1 MKTFPRFTLGF
12 NSHPCYTKKVPAVM
26 WLVPFCGAGEGKMP
40 PSRPQ
45 PLRGAYGGLDRGI
58 IRV

>member
-1 MKTFPRFTLGF
+1 MKPSPRSTLGF
-12 NSHPCYTKKVPAVM
+12 NSLRLHKKEHQPSQGWPV
-26 WLVPFCGAGEGKMP
+26 FFGAGEGKMP